1 MQNENHEN
9 HENTKKQMNTEE
21 ISKKSNKSKTPL
33 ISLSF
38 KDLMILLNLMK
49 QVYNKNFSLRDINL
63 AFSDNFYKDDYIDD
77 IITEIPERNFSPKW
91 NEIWDRIA
99 QYEYLD
105 EKYIEVFEKYLPM
118 ETILCKQKLSEE
130 FLINYVENNNA
141 NDINWNFISSKQK
154 LSDEFIENYKINLN
168 LSYVIESQFVSE
180 KTMDKI
186 YDVLPDHIWSTFI
199 IFQSEFQNLS
209 EISNQF
215 ILKYLN
221 QLTSKCKNFFQIK
234 AIDKYPIFIQEK
246 IIEKFL
252 NDYSTDKYP
261 IFFQEKIIEKFLN
274 DYSTKY
280 DSNIYDKFRFNM
292 FLKAYIELFIDFDYL
307 KNILDKIDES
317 YESDESDESYESDE
331 YITNKYEFKKPWLNL
346 NKNTQMIIF
355 DYFNIEYNLGMK
367 EINDRTD
374 NYIFIK
380 IENLIKRKQNSQ
392 RIQRYQE
399 YI

>member
-252 NDYSTDKYP
+252 NDYST
-261 IFFQEKIIEKFLN
+261 
-274 DYSTKY
+274 KY